1 MSMKYNLPYILL
13 TLLLQISPILTFGL
27 PANIDFHSLSTSD
40 GLSNGQVND
49 IYRDTR
55 GYIWFGTQSGLSRY
69 DGFRFKVFYFDGLNK
84 YSLPNN
90 CVEGIQEDGDG
101 KLWVHTS
108 SGYCIYDP
116 LTERF
121 DADMEQYFST
131 FGITGQPD
139 KVLIDSSKNL
149 WVSVPGAGIFFV
161 DVERKTSKL
170 LEFSKPLRRH
180 LVISMTCRNG
190 RMVANFDNGHMVAV
204 DVATGRPVWQSDYLA
219 SHHKKTNESVTT
231 FIDKFDNYWVAVNG
245 LTSIYCSSENKWY
258 LSANDF
264 LTRRGYTLPF
274 QGTLLLKDMADDGE
288 QGLWIATDHLGL
300 LHLDHATKQLN
311 QYTYNRNVPTSVAN
325 NTIQS
330 LLVDNAGALWVG
342 CYKNGISYYSPS
354 QSKFRTLPIGD
365 VCTITEDH
373 SGLLWCGTNDKGIVV
388 YNPKTDSQRTYDMG
402 VTRLGSNVVVSSLT
416 ARDGSLW
423 FGAFNGGLVHY
434 REGQWKAY
442 RADGRSGLLS
452 DNVWSLCEL
461 PDGRIAVGT
470 LGAGLQVLDPKTG
483 AFANYTAEKNQLGS
497 DYINSIV
504 LGHDGRLIMGHS
516 VNYSILD
523 LKSGKV
529 ENFSSNRAGVPFLS
543 TQVNQIFEDSRG
555 IIWMATASGVNAYDA
570 KTDQLATLDWQVG
583 MTGTVACSVVEDLDH
598 NMWLVSDHGVARV
611 VVKKNDGQWDFFTI
625 SFNSLDGLQDRQFNY
640 RSILLA
646 SNGSVVI
653 GGQDGLNIIPPRKIT
668 HHRSKARV
676 IFSGLVLFDHPLR
689 VGEEY
694 DGHTVLKRSLEES
707 RKLHLKYNENAFTVQ
722 LASSEVSI
730 PKKTR
735 FMYRLKGFSDKWY
748 FTTEGQ
754 SNVTYTGIPSGHYTL
769 EARVVTR
776 YGVISDEVS
785 RLEITIAP
793 PFYRSFWAILLYI
806 VILALA
812 VWYAR
817 RMIIRRQQTKFEM
830 QQMQLEAERTRELN
844 EMKLT
849 FFTNVSHE
857 LRTPLTLIISPL
869 TTMMN
874 KETDPDKKRS
884 LGLIHRNAMRLL
896 DMVTQILDFRKME
909 KQKETL
915 NLSTG
920 DIVDYVRSIVETVS
934 ALNGKKVD
942 VSFNSACDSLLMNFD
957 ADKVRKM
964 VDNIL
969 SNALKFTP
977 EGGKVEVSLLRCAG
991 NGEDKDD
998 EQLQIRIADTG
1009 IGISDEDK
1017 AHVFE
1022 RFYQAHHA
1030 KDSSYGGTGVGLHL
1044 VHGLAKLHG
1053 GDVTVAD
1060 NPGGG
1065 TVFTIT
1071 LPVRHD
1077 ESLQCIPVSQQ
1088 MEPDY
1093 TLSDNGNEA
1102 QTEATESDATSE
1114 TSPLY
1119 EVLIVDDSQDFLAFM
1134 AEELGTR
1141 FKVREAANGKE
1152 ALDRI
1157 SEHKPDIILSDVMMP
1172 EMDGNELCRRVKGN
1186 KETCNIPFV
1195 MLTARLA
1202 QEHRMEGM
1210 ESGADDYVT
1219 KPFNLDLLY
1228 LRMENLIKWHRMSP
1242 DEKTGKVQA
1251 ELKPMVITSLDE
1263 QLVKKATAYVDEN
1276 ISDTTIT
1283 VETMAQHLGMSR
1295 VHLYK
1300 KMLSITGSTPSEFMR
1315 QIRMRR
1321 AEQLLRSSQ
1330 FSVSE
1335 VAYKVGFNIPRYFSK
1350 YFKEMYGMNPSQY
1363 KKQSQDEE

>member
-1 MSMKYNLPYILL
+1 MLA
-13 TLLLQISPILTFGL
+13 FGL
-27 PANIDFHSLSTSD
+27 PANIDFYSLRTAD

-55 GYIWFGTQSGLSRY
+55 GYIWFGTQSGLNRY
-69 DGFRFKVFYFDGLNK
+69 DGFRFKVFYFDSLNK
-84 YSLPNN
+84 HSLPNN
-90 CVEGIQEDGDG
+90 CVDGIQEDSEG

-116 LTERF
+116 LTEKF
-121 DADMEQYFST
+121 DADMEQYLST

-139 KVLIDSSKNL
+139 KVLIDSNKNL
-149 WVSVPGAGIFFV
+149 WVSVPGAGIYFV

-180 LVISMTCRNG
+180 LVMNMTSRNG
-190 RMVANFDNGHMVAV
+190 RMVVNFDNGHMVAV
-204 DVATGRPVWQSDYLA
+204 DVATGRPLWQSDYLA
-219 SHHKKTNESVTT
+219 SHHKKTNESLTT
-231 FIDKFDNYWVAVNG
+231 FIDKFDNYWVAANEF
-245 LTSIYCSSENKWY
+245 TSIYCSSENKWY

-264 LTRRGYTLPF
+264 LTRRGYALPF
-274 QGTLLLKDMADDGE
+274 QNRLLLKDMADDGE

-300 LHLDHATKQLN
+300 LHLDHATKQMN
-311 QYTYNRNVPTSVAN
+311 QYTYSRNVPTSVAN

-354 QSKFRTLPIGD
+354 QSKFKTLLIGD
-365 VCTITEDH
+365 ICTITEDH

-388 YNPKTDSQRTYDMG
+388 YNPKTGGQQTFDMSL
-402 VTRLGSNVVVSSLT
+402 TRLGSNVVVSSLT

-434 REGQWKAY
+434 REGQWRVY

-470 LGAGLQVLDPKTG
+470 LGAGLQVLNPKTG
-483 AFANYTAEKNQLGS
+483 AFTNYTAEKNQLGS

-523 LKSGKV
+523 LKRGKV
-529 ENFSSNRAGVPFLS
+529 ENFSGNRAGVPFLS

-583 MTGTVACSVVEDLDH
+583 MTGTVACSVVEDRDH

-611 VVKKNDGQWDFFTI
+611 VVKKNNGQWEFFTI
-625 SFNSLDGLQDRQFNY
+625 SFNSLDGLQNRQFNY

-668 HHRSKARV
+668 HHRSKSRV

-722 LASSEVSI
+722 LASSEISI
-730 PKKTR
+730 PEKTR

-754 SNVTYTGIPSGHYTL
+754 SNVTYTGIPPGHYTL

-793 PFYRSFWAILLYI
+793 PFYLSFWAILLYI
-806 VILALA
+806 VILALG

-869 TTMMN
+869 TTMLN

-920 DIVDYVRSIVETVS
+920 DIVDYVRTIVETVS
-934 ALNGKKVD
+934 SLNGKKVD
-942 VSFNSACDSLLMNFD
+942 VSFNSARDSLLMNFD

-977 EGGKVEVSLLRCAG
+977 EGGRVDVSLLWCAG
-991 NGEDKDD
+991 SGEDKDD
-998 EQLQIRIADTG
+998 EQIQIRIADTG

-1017 AHVFE
+1017 AHIFE

-1077 ESLQCIPVSQQ
+1077 EPSHHIPAAQPI
-1088 MEPDY
+1088 EPDDA
-1093 TLSDNGNEA
+1093 LSGAENEMR
-1102 QTEATESDATSE
+1102 TEATESDATSGM
-1114 TSPLY
+1114 SPLY
-1119 EVLIVDDSQDFLAFM
+1119 EVLLVDDSQDFLAFM
-1134 AEELGTR
+1134 AEELATK
-1141 FKVREAANGKE
+1141 FKVRVAANGKE

-1157 SEHKPDIILSDVMMP
+1157 SEHKPDIILSDIMMP

-1186 KETCNIPFV
+1186 KETGNIPFV

-1350 YFKEMYGMNPSQY
+1350 YFKEMYGMNPSEY
-1363 KKQSQDEE
+1363 KKQLQDEE

>member
-1 MSMKYNLPYILL
+1 MR
-13 TLLLQISPILTFGL
+13 T
-27 PANIDFHSLSTSD
+27 AD

-55 GYIWFGTQSGLSRY
+55 GYIWFGTQSGLNRY
-69 DGFRFKVFYFDGLNK
+69 DGFRFKVFYFDSLNK
-84 YSLPNN
+84 HSLPNN
-90 CVEGIQEDGDG
+90 CVDGIQEDGEG

-116 LTERF
+116 LTEKF
-121 DADMEQYFST
+121 DADMEQYLST

-180 LVISMTCRNG
+180 LVMSMACRNG

-204 DVATGRPVWQSDYLA
+204 DVATGRPLWQSDYLA
-219 SHHKKTNESVTT
+219 SHHKKTNESLTT
-231 FIDKFDNYWVAVNG
+231 FIDKFDNYWVAANG

-274 QGTLLLKDMADDGE
+274 QSTLLLKDMADDGE

-311 QYTYNRNVPTSVAN
+311 QYTYSRSIPTSVAN

-354 QSKFRTLPIGD
+354 QSKFETLLIGD

-388 YNPKTDSQRTYDMG
+388 YNPKTGGQQTYDMSL
-402 VTRLGSNVVVSSLT
+402 TRLGSNVVVSSLT

-434 REGQWKAY
+434 REGQWMAY
-442 RADGRSGLLS
+442 RADGKSGLLS

-483 AFANYTAEKNQLGS
+483 AFINYTAEKNQLGS

-523 LKSGKV
+523 LKRGKV

-583 MTGTVACSVVEDLDH
+583 MTGTVACSVVEDRDH

-611 VVKKNDGQWDFFTI
+611 VVKKNNGQWEFFTI
-625 SFNSLDGLQDRQFNY
+625 SFNSLDGLQNRQFNY

-707 RKLHLKYNENAFTVQ
+707 RELHLKYNENAFTVQ

-730 PKKTR
+730 PEKSR

-754 SNVTYTGIPSGHYTL
+754 SNVTYTGIPPGHYTL
-769 EARVVTR
+769 EVRVVTR

-793 PFYRSFWAILLYI
+793 PFYLSFWAILLYI
-806 VILALA
+806 VILALG

-869 TTMMN
+869 TTMLN
-874 KETDPDKKRS
+874 KETDPDKKRN

-920 DIVDYVRSIVETVS
+920 DIVDYVRTIVETVS
-934 ALNGKKVD
+934 SLNGKKVD
-942 VSFNSACDSLLMNFD
+942 VSFNSARDSLLMNFD

-969 SNALKFTP
+969 SNTLKFTP
-977 EGGKVEVSLLRCAG
+977 EGGKVDVSLLCCDG

-998 EQLQIRIADTG
+998 EQIQIRIADTG

-1017 AHVFE
+1017 AHIFE

-1077 ESLQCIPVSQQ
+1077 EPSHHIPVAQPI
-1088 MEPDY
+1088 EPGDA
-1093 TLSDNGNEA
+1093 LSGAGNETR
-1102 QTEATESDATSE
+1102 TEATESDAASE

-1119 EVLIVDDSQDFLAFM
+1119 EVLLVDDSQDFLAFM
-1134 AEELGTR
+1134 AEELGSR
-1141 FKVREAANGKE
+1141 FKVRVATNGKE

-1186 KETCNIPFV
+1186 KETGNIPFV

>member
-1 MSMKYNLPYILL
+1 MKHTLPYFLL
-13 TLLLQISPILTFGL
+13 TFLLQFCPMLAFGL
-27 PANIDFHSLSTSD
+27 PANIDFYSLRTAD

-69 DGFRFKVFYFDGLNK
+69 DGFRFKVFYFDSLNK

-90 CVEGIQEDGDG
+90 CVDGIQEDGEG

-116 LTERF
+116 LTEKF
-121 DADMEQYFST
+121 DADVKQYFSS

-149 WVSVPGAGIFFV
+149 WVAVPGAGIYVV
-161 DVERKTSKL
+161 DVKRKSTKL
-170 LEFSKPLRRH
+170 LEFSKPLSRH
-180 LVISMTCRNG
+180 LVISMTSRNG

-204 DVATGRPVWQSDYLA
+204 DVATGRPLWQSDYLA
-219 SHHKKTNESVTT
+219 SHHKKTNEGLTT
-231 FIDKFDNYWVAVNG
+231 FIDKFDNYWVAANR
-245 LTSIYCSSENKWY
+245 LTSVYCSSENKWY

-264 LTRRGYTLPF
+264 LTRRGYALPF
-274 QGTLLLKDMADDGE
+274 QNRLLLKDMADDGE

-300 LHLDHATKQLN
+300 LHLDHATKQMN
-311 QYTYNRNVPTSVAN
+311 QYTYSRSIPTSVAN

-342 CYKNGISYYSPS
+342 CYKNGVSYYSPS
-354 QSKFRTLPIGD
+354 QSKFKTLLIGD
-365 VCTITEDH
+365 ICTITEDH

-434 REGQWKAY
+434 REGQWRVY

-470 LGAGLQVLDPKTG
+470 LGAGLQVLNPKTG
-483 AFANYTAEKNQLGS
+483 AFTNYTAEKNQLGS

-523 LKSGKV
+523 LKRGKV
-529 ENFSSNRAGVPFLS
+529 ENFSGNRAGVPFLS

-583 MTGTVACSVVEDLDH
+583 MTGTVACSVVEDRDH

-611 VVKKNDGQWDFFTI
+611 VVKKNNGQWDFFTI
-625 SFNSLDGLQDRQFNY
+625 SFNSLDGLQNRQFNY

-668 HHRSKARV
+668 HHRSKSRV

-730 PKKTR
+730 PEKSR

-754 SNVTYTGIPSGHYTL
+754 SNVTYTGIPPGHYTL

-793 PFYRSFWAILLYI
+793 PFYLSFWAILLYI
-806 VILALA
+806 VILALG

-830 QQMQLEAERTRELN
+830 QQMQLEAERTRQLN

-869 TTMMN
+869 TTMLN
-874 KETDPDKKRS
+874 KETDSDKKRS

-920 DIVDYVRSIVETVS
+920 DIVDYVRTIVETVS
-934 ALNGKKVD
+934 SLNGKKVD
-942 VSFNSACDSLLMNFD
+942 VSFNSARDSLLMNFD

-977 EGGKVEVSLLRCAG
+977 EGGRVDVSLLCYAER
-991 NGEDKDD
+991 GEDQDD

-1017 AHVFE
+1017 AHIFE

-1030 KDSSYGGTGVGLHL
+1030 KDSLYGGTGVGLHL

-1060 NPGGG
+1060 NSGGG

-1077 ESLQCIPVSQQ
+1077 EPLQRISVGQQ
-1088 MEPDY
+1088 VKPDH
-1093 TLSDNGNEA
+1093 TLPDAENETR
-1102 QTEATESDATSE
+1102 TETTKYDATSG

-1134 AEELGTR
+1134 AEELDSR
-1141 FKVREAANGKE
+1141 FKVRVATNGKE

-1186 KETCNIPFV
+1186 KETGNIPFV

-1363 KKQSQDEE
+1363 KKQLQDEE

>member
-1 MSMKYNLPYILL
+1 MKHNLPYFLL
-13 TLLLQISPILTFGL
+13 TLLLQIWPILTFGL
-27 PANIDFHSLSTSD
+27 PTNIDFHSLRTAD

-69 DGFRFKVFYFDGLNK
+69 DGFRFKVFYFDNLNQ

-90 CVEGIQEDGDG
+90 CVDGIQEDGEG

-108 SGYCIYDP
+108 LGYCIYDP

-121 DADMEQYFST
+121 DADIEHYFGN
-131 FGITGQPD
+131 FGIKGEPD
-139 KVLIDSSKNL
+139 RVLIDSNKNL
-149 WVSVPGAGIFFV
+149 WVAVPEVGIYFV
-161 DVERKTSKL
+161 DVKQKSSRL
-170 LEFSKPLRRH
+170 LEFSKPLRRQ
-180 LVISMTCRNG
+180 LVTSMTCRNG
-190 RMVANFDNGHMVAV
+190 RMVANFNNGHMVAV
-204 DVATGRPVWQSDYLA
+204 DVATRRLLWQNDYLA
-219 SHHKKTNESVTT
+219 GHHQYTSEGLTV
-231 FIDKFDNYWVAVNG
+231 FIDKFDNYWVAANG
-245 LTSIYCSSENKWY
+245 LTSVYCSSEDKWY
-258 LSANDF
+258 HSANDF
-264 LTRRGYTLPF
+264 LTQRGYALPF
-274 QGTLLLKDMADDGE
+274 HSTLLLKDMADDRE
-288 QGLWIATDHLGL
+288 QGLWLATDHLGL
-300 LHLDHATKQLN
+300 LHLNYATKQMN
-311 QYTYNRNVPTSVAN
+311 QYTYSRDVPTSVAN

-330 LLVDNAGALWVG
+330 LLVDDTGALWVG

-354 QSKFRTLPIGD
+354 QSKFKTLLIGD
-365 VCTITEDH
+365 VCTIAEDDA
-373 SGLLWCGTNDKGIVV
+373 GLLWCGTNDKGIVV
-388 YNPKTDSQRTYDMG
+388 YNPKTGSRQTYDMG

-434 REGQWKAY
+434 REGHWQVF
-442 RADGRSGLLS
+442 RADDESGLLS

-461 PDGRIAVGT
+461 PDGRVAVGT

-483 AFANYTAEKNQLGS
+483 AFTNYTAEKNQLGS
-497 DYINSIV
+497 DFINSIV
-504 LGHDGRLIMGHS
+504 VGHDGRLILGHT

-570 KTDQLATLDWQVG
+570 KSDQLATLDWQVG
-583 MTGTVACSVVEDLDH
+583 MTGTVACSVVEDRDH

-611 VVKKNDGQWDFFTI
+611 VVKKNNGQWEFFTT

-653 GGQDGLNIIPPRKIT
+653 GGQDGLNIIPPQKIT
-668 HHRSKARV
+668 YSQSKARV

-694 DGHTVLKRSLEES
+694 DGHTVLKQSLEEN
-707 RKLHLKYNENAFTVQ
+707 RKLHLKYNESAFTIQ

-730 PKKTR
+730 PEKTR

-754 SNVTYTGIPSGHYTL
+754 SNVTYTGMPPGHYTL

-793 PFYRSFWAILLYI
+793 PFYLSFWAILLYI
-806 VILALA
+806 IILA
-812 VWYAR
+812 VGIWYAR
-817 RMIIRRQQTKFEM
+817 RLVIRRQQTKFEM

-884 LGLIHRNAMRLL
+884 LALIHRNAVRLL

-909 KQKETL
+909 KNKETL

-920 DIVDYVRSIVETVS
+920 DIVDYVRTIVDTVS
-934 ALNGKKVD
+934 SLNGKKVD
-942 VSFNSACDSLLMNFD
+942 VNFYSPCDSLLMSFD

-977 EGGKVEVSLLRCAG
+977 EGGRVDVSLLRCAG
-991 NGEDKDD
+991 NGKDEDDD
-998 EQLQIRIADTG
+998 TIQIRIADTG

-1017 AHVFE
+1017 AHIFE
-1022 RFYQAHHA
+1022 RFYQAGNA
-1030 KDSSYGGTGVGLHL
+1030 KGSSYGGTGVGLHL

-1071 LPVRHD
+1071 LPVCHD
-1077 ESLQCIPVSQQ
+1077 TSLQHISTAQQ
-1088 MEPDY
+1088 MESDY
-1093 TLSDNGNEA
+1093 GSPIAEDQTRTDVTDSDM
-1102 QTEATESDATSE
+1102 ESQDL
-1114 TSPLY
+1114 PLY

-1134 AEELGTR
+1134 TEELSTK
-1141 FKVREAANGKE
+1141 FKVRVATNGKE

-1186 KETCNIPFV
+1186 RETCNIPFV

-1210 ESGADDYVT
+1210 ENGADDYVT

-1242 DEKTGKVQA
+1242 DEKTGKVQP
-1251 ELKPMVITSLDE
+1251 ELKPVVITSLDE

-1276 ISDTTIT
+1276 ISDSTIT

-1330 FSVSE
+1330 FTVSE

-1363 KKQSQDEE
+1363 KKQSEDEE

>member
-1 MSMKYNLPYILL
+1 MKHNLPYFLL
-13 TLLLQISPILTFGL
+13 TLLFQFCPMLTFGV
-27 PANIDFHSLSTSD
+27 PTNIDFHSLRTAD

-55 GYIWFGTQSGLSRY
+55 GYIWFGTQSGLNRY
-69 DGFRFKVFYFDGLNK
+69 DGFRFKVFYFDNLNK

-90 CVEGIQEDGDG
+90 CVDGLQEDGEG

-108 SGYCIYDP
+108 LGYCIYDP
-116 LTERF
+116 LTEKF
-121 DADMEQYFST
+121 DADMVQYFSA

-139 KVLIDSSKNL
+139 RVLIDSHKNL
-149 WVSVPGAGIFFV
+149 WVAVSGAGIYFV
-161 DVERKTSKL
+161 NIKQKSSEL
-170 LEFSKPLRRH
+170 LKFSKPLGRH
-180 LVISMTCRNG
+180 LVTSMTCRNG
-190 RMVANFDNGHMVAV
+190 RMVANFNNGHMIAV
-204 DVATGRPVWQSDYLA
+204 DIATRRLLWQSDYLA
-219 SHHKKTNESVTT
+219 THHNNINEGLTT
-231 FIDKFDNYWVAVNG
+231 FIDKFDNYWVATNG
-245 LTSIYCSSENKWY
+245 LTSIYCSLEDKWY
-258 LSANDF
+258 LSANEF
-264 LTRRGYTLPF
+264 LKQRGYALPF
-274 QGTLLLKDMADDGE
+274 RSTLLLKDIADDCE

-300 LHLDHATKQLN
+300 LHLNYATKQVN
-311 QYTYNRNVPTSVAN
+311 QYTYSRNVPTSVAN

-330 LLVDNAGALWVG
+330 LLVDDAGALWVG

-354 QSKFRTLPIGD
+354 QSKFKTLLIGD
-365 VCTITEDH
+365 VCTITEDP

-388 YNPKTDSQRTYDMG
+388 YNPKTDSRHTYDMG

-416 ARDGSLW
+416 ARDGSMW

-434 REGQWKAY
+434 RDGQWQVY
-442 RADGRSGLLS
+442 RADGKSGLLN

-461 PDGRIAVGT
+461 SDGRIAVGT
-470 LGAGLQVLDPKTG
+470 LGAGLQVLNPKTG
-483 AFANYTAEKNQLGS
+483 TFTNYTAEQNRLGS
-497 DYINSIV
+497 NYINSIV
-504 LGHDGRLIMGHS
+504 VGHDGRLILGHS

-529 ENFSSNRAGVPFLS
+529 ENYSSNRAGVPFLS

-555 IIWMATASGVNAYDA
+555 IIWIATASGVNAYDP
-570 KTDQLATLDWQVG
+570 KSDQLATLDWQVG
-583 MTGTVACSVVEDLDH
+583 MTGTVACSVVEDRDC

-611 VVKKNDGQWDFFTI
+611 IVKKNKGQWEFFTI

-653 GGQDGLNIIPPRKIT
+653 GGQDGLNIIPPQKIA
-668 HHRSKARV
+668 HNHSNARV

-689 VGEEY
+689 VGEDY

-707 RKLHLKYNENAFTVQ
+707 RKLHLKYDENAFTVQ

-730 PKKTR
+730 PEKTR

-754 SNVTYTGIPSGHYTL
+754 SNVTYTGMPSGRYTL

-793 PFYRSFWAILLYI
+793 PFYLSFWAILIYI
-806 VILALA
+806 VLLAVG

-817 RMIIRRQQTKFEM
+817 RVFIRRQQTKFEI
-830 QQMQLEAERTRELN
+830 QQMQLEAKRTRELN

-874 KETDPDKKRS
+874 KETDPDKKRN
-884 LGLIHRNAMRLL
+884 LGLIHRNAVRLL

-909 KQKETL
+909 KNKETL

-920 DIVDYVRSIVETVS
+920 DIVDYVRTIVDTVS
-934 ALNGKKVD
+934 SLNGKKVE
-942 VSFNSACDSLLMNFD
+942 VSFNSACDSLLMSFD

-969 SNALKFTP
+969 SNALKYTP
-977 EGGKVEVSLLRCAG
+977 EGGWVNVSLLRCDG
-991 NGEDKDD
+991 NGETKDD
-998 EQLQIRIADTG
+998 GTVQIRIADTG

-1017 AHVFE
+1017 AHIFE
-1022 RFYQAHHA
+1022 RFYQAHNH

-1071 LPVRHD
+1071 LPASYD
-1077 ESLQCIPVSQQ
+1077 ASLQRIPESQQ

-1093 TLSDNGNEA
+1093 TLSNTEVETR
-1102 QTEATESDATSE
+1102 TEATESDVTSQ

-1134 AEELGTR
+1134 TEELSTR
-1141 FKVREAANGKE
+1141 FRVRVATNGKE

-1186 KETCNIPFV
+1186 KETGNIPFV

-1202 QEHRMEGM
+1202 QEHKMEGM

-1228 LRMENLIKWHRMSP
+1228 MRMENLIKWHRMSP
-1242 DEKTGKVQA
+1242 DEKAGKVQA
-1251 ELKPMVITSLDE
+1251 ELKPVVITSLDE

-1276 ISDTTIT
+1276 LSDSTIT
-1283 VETMAQHLGMSR
+1283 VETMAQYLGMSR

-1350 YFKEMYGMNPSQY
+1350 YFKEMYGMNPSEY